1 MSVFARPRREAP
13 AVVEQRGRIT
23 VSDGSGWFYAGAS
36 AVGNDPLRSVAHWA
50 ARRVLCE
57 SMAGLPVD
65 QIRKLPDGSRSEV
78 APQLMIVSDPDG
90 TGDAQGW
97 IYQVM
102 DSWLDAGNTYGLVI
116 STDSQGYPT
125 QVAILPPEQVSWR
138 VHDGELK
145 PHINNEP
152 HGVWPRGDIWHAAAY
167 RRAGSPIG
175 LSPSEYARQ
184 SVKTSIAAEKFGG
197 DFFDSPHPT
206 SDVSVNAQITA
217 DQAREIKDRVVASSS
232 NREPFVHGSDITVTD
247 KPVNPT
253 DSQFIALLEF
263 ECLQASRIYGVPPGM
278 IYAAVTGQNVT
289 YANVSDSDLAFM
301 KHSLRP
307 WVRRLQFQWSR
318 FVPPPHF
325 VSLNVNAFLEMTPLD
340 RHELYGKRLA
350 QKTISVNAI
359 HRLEDEKPVDDPAY
373 DLPGIPAAP
382 TINGG
387 GAA

>member
-1 MSVFARPRREAP
+1 MSLFARRPAP
-13 AVVEQRGRIT
+13 AREERQR
-23 VSDGSGWFYAGAS
+23 VSVAGGGWFYAGAGS
-36 AVGNDPLRSVAHWA
+36 SSSSDPLRSVAHWA

-65 QIRKLPDGSRSEV
+65 QIRKMPDGTRQEV
-78 APQLMIVSDPDG
+78 AASLIVRDPDG
-90 TGDAQGW
+90 TGDVQGW

-102 DSWLDAGNTYGLVI
+102 DSWLDAGNVYGLVVET
-116 STDSQGYPT
+116 SSMGLPT
-125 QVAILPPEQVSWR
+125 QVVIVSPSDVTWR
-138 VHDGELK
+138 LHGGELL
-145 PHINNEP
+145 PHIGQTP
-152 HGVWPRGDIWHAAAY
+152 HRVWPRGDLWHAAAY
-167 RRAGSPIG
+167 RKAGSPIG

-184 SVKTSIAAEKFGG
+184 SVQTSIAAEKFGG
-197 DFFDSPHPT
+197 DFFDAPHPT
-206 SDVSVNAQITA
+206 SDVSVGVPITN
-217 DQAREIKDRVVASSS
+217 DQANEIKSRLEAATRDRQ
-232 NREPFVHGSDITVTD
+232 PFVHGKDIVVTD

-318 FVPPPHF
+318 FLPAPQF
-325 VSLNVNAFLEMTPLD
+325 VSLNVNAFLEMTPKD
-340 RHELYGKRLA
+340 RHDLYRVRLDS
-350 QKTISVNAI
+350 KTISVNQI

-373 DLPGIPAAP
+373 DAPGIPAAP